1 MSIKKDIFD
10 AVYTR
15 LSTATFT
22 FPTGTGSVTY
32 TPQVIKG
39 IGNYNTTKFDIMYG
53 EGDSRLIE
61 DNLWETDLIIFALF
75 DAGENMGQVDAL
87 LSLEEMVLSL
97 MLRDP
102 SKSLG
107 GVCSHIYCSS
117 IDMIL
122 NADDQVTIKG
132 KRFVF
137 KITYI
142 NPI

>member
-1 MSIKKDIFD
+1 MSVKKDIFD
-10 AVYTR
+10 AVNTR
-15 LSTATFT
+15 LATATFT
-22 FPTGTGSVTY
+22 FNAVTY

-137 KITYI
+137 KVTYI